1 VRDWIATADRLSPW
15 PQAKVVVAGLG
26 TSGFAAADG
35 LLDLGAQV
43 TVLDDSD
50 SPGNVEKATLLEM
63 LDATV
68 RLGPGST
75 AELPADADLVV
86 TSPGWRPTAPL
97 LAAARLRG
105 VPIWGEVELA
115 WRMSRPD
122 RQVPWL
128 GVTGTNG
135 KTTTVG
141 MLEAILAAD
150 GRVTSAV
157 GNVGRPI
164 VEAVLDEV
172 SYDVLAVELSSFQLH
187 WTNSLSLH
195 SAAVLNVAADHLE
208 WYADPASWSA
218 GATDPMTAYVADKG
232 IIYSRAQHSCVYNVA
247 DPATEHLVEE
257 AEVIEGARAI
267 GFTLGV
273 PAPSMLG
280 VVDDLL
286 VDRAFIPQR
295 RDSAIE
301 LAKVAD
307 VVPYAPHNVANALA
321 AAALARSFGVRPQSV
336 AEGLRRFRFGDHRIQ
351 TVAEVGGVR
360 FVDDSKATNPH
371 AAAASLAAFDSV
383 VWIAGGQAKGT
394 SFDDLVVEVAGK
406 LRGVAVLGV
415 DRDVIAAAI
424 RRHAP
429 QVPLKVIELG
439 DHGAMRQAVGW
450 AGGIARTGDVVLL
463 APGCASKDMY
473 SDYAAR
479 GDDFAAAVAELTG

>member
-1 VRDWIATADRLSPW
+1 MKDWIATADRLSPW

-63 LDATV
+63 LDAAV

-164 VEAVLDEV
+164 VEAVLTR
-172 SYDVLAVELSSFQLH
+172 SATTCWPSSC
-187 WTNSLSLH
+187 
-195 SAAVLNVAADHLE
+195 
-208 WYADPASWSA
+208 PASSCTGRTRSA
-218 GATDPMTAYVADKG
+218 CT
-232 IIYSRAQHSCVYNVA
+232 R
-247 DPATEHLVEE
+247 L
-257 AEVIEGARAI
+257 
-267 GFTLGV
+267 
-273 PAPSMLG
+273 PS
-280 VVDDLL
+280 
-286 VDRAFIPQR
+286 
-295 RDSAIE
+295 
-301 LAKVAD
+301 
-307 VVPYAPHNVANALA
+307 
-321 AAALARSFGVRPQSV
+321 
-336 AEGLRRFRFGDHRIQ
+336 
-351 TVAEVGGVR
+351 
-360 FVDDSKATNPH
+360 
-371 AAAASLAAFDSV
+371 
-383 VWIAGGQAKGT
+383 
-394 SFDDLVVEVAGK
+394 
-406 LRGVAVLGV
+406 
-415 DRDVIAAAI
+415 
-424 RRHAP
+424 
-429 QVPLKVIELG
+429 
-439 DHGAMRQAVGW
+439 
-450 AGGIARTGDVVLL
+450 
-463 APGCASKDMY
+463 
-473 SDYAAR
+473 
-479 GDDFAAAVAELTG
+479 